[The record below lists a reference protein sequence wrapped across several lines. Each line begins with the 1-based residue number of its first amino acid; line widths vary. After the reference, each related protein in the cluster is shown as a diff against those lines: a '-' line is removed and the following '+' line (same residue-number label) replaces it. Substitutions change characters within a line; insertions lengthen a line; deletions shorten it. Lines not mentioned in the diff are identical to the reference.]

1 MDTVAEI
8 LFQYLRDVIY
18 DPANASLDLEKLPES
33 FQDFG
38 NGLRYFATCVME
50 TKSLALALSKGD
62 LNGKVPPR
70 DNEIAAP
77 LKSLHASLRHLT
89 WQTQQ
94 VANGDYQQRVKFMG
108 DFAIAFNTMAQQ
120 LEERKKKNTR
130 EKSKLQQ
137 YINLLL
143 LNTPNIILVLDTK
156 GKAVLAS
163 EAYRQCSGMLP
174 EDELQGRTFR
184 ELFSPFASEEFLQSI
199 ESLFREVAA
208 CGQMATTELNLDFGQ
223 GEGER
228 SYLIDIA
235 SMHCE
240 NGKEMGAVVVF
251 HDMTDIILARR
262 EAEHAC
268 EIAEQSTRAKSEFL
282 AMMSHEMRTPMNAII
297 GMTSIGKSAQ
307 DMEKKDYAFQKIQD
321 ASTHLLGVIN
331 DILDMS
337 KIEADKFELSCSAF
351 SFETMLDHVV
361 NLIQYHVSEKKQN
374 FIVDIDRDI
383 PPHVVADEQHLKQ
396 VIMNLLSNAVK
407 FTPVEGKVT
416 LTVKKL
422 DEADGF
428 CTIRFSV
435 TDTGIGISEEQME
448 CLFQPFVQAD
458 GSISRKFGGT
468 GLGLSISKRIIEKM
482 GGSIQV
488 ESEIDKGASFFF
500 EVKLEISP
508 DTVANTTAETHA
520 SDNIFEGKHMLIAED
535 VDVNREII
543 AALLEDTGVTITFA
557 VNGAEAVDKYISD
570 AQAYDLILM
579 DIQMP
584 QMDGYEATK
593 RIRASG
599 LPGAGSIPI
608 IAMTANVF
616 REDIERCLAAGMN
629 GHLGKPVNVD
639 EVIEKCN
646 EWFNRGQP
654 GFVGG

>member
-1 MDTVAEI
+1 MDAVAET
-8 LFQYLRDVIY
+8 LFEYLRNVIY
-18 DPANASLDLEKLPES
+18 DPEHASLDLTKLPES

-38 NGLRYFATCVME
+38 KGLSYFANCVME

-62 LNGKVPPR
+62 LSGKVPSP
-70 DNEIAAP
+70 DNEIASP

-108 DFAIAFNTMAQQ
+108 DFAQAFNMMAQQ

-137 YINLLL
+137 YIDLLL
-143 LNTPNIILVLDTK
+143 LNTPNIILVLDTQ

-163 EAYRQCSGMLP
+163 ETYKQCSGMLS
-174 EDELQGRTFR
+174 EEALQGKTFR
-184 ELFSPFASEEFLQSI
+184 ELFSPIASEEFLQCL
-199 ESLFREVAA
+199 ESLFREVTAG
-208 CGQMATTELNLDFGQ
+208 GQMATTEQNLDFGQ

-228 SYLIDIA
+228 SYFIDMA

-240 NGKEMGAVVVF
+240 NGKAMGAVVVF

-262 EAEHAC
+262 DAERAC

-297 GMTSIGKSAQ
+297 GMTSIGKNAQ

-337 KIEADKFELSCSAF
+337 KIEADKFELSDSAF
-351 SFETMLDHVV
+351 SFEAMLDHVV
-361 NLIQYHVSEKKQN
+361 NLIQYQVSEKKQN
-374 FIVDIDRDI
+374 FVVDVDQGI

-428 CTIRFSV
+428 CTIHFRV
-435 TDTGIGISEEQME
+435 TDTGIGISDEQKE

-500 EVKLEISP
+500 DVKLEISP
-508 DTVANTTAETHA
+508 DTVCNPASETQV
-520 SDNIFEGKHMLIAED
+520 SDNLFKGKHMLIAED

-543 AALLEDTGVTITFA
+543 AALLEDTGVAITFA
-557 VNGAEAVDKYISD
+557 VNGEEAVDKYISD

-608 IAMTANVF
+608 LAMTANVF
-616 REDIERCLAAGMN
+616 REDIERCLSAGMN
-629 GHLGKPVNVD
+629 GHLGKPVDVN
-639 EVIEKCN
+639 EVIEKCSQ
-646 EWFNRGQP
+646 WIR
-654 GFVGG
+654 